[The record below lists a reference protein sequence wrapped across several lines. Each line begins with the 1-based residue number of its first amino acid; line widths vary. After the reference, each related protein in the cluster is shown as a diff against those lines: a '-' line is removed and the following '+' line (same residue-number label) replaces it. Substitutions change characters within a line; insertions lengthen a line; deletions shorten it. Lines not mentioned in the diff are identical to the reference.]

1 MGIASK
7 ANGEALEAALDVYHG
22 HLATQGRAWVRRV
35 GVPVKVLGKPSVGA
49 RGRWYFRACFDGHQG
64 VDFIGHDSAG
74 RAVVIEAKSHAGA
87 DAWQSGIGPRGDP
100 MVSGALEHAQWKE
113 LLVAEA
119 TGCTS
124 LIILSAWGAVWAMTP
139 LALRIHTAS
148 VGRSTIK
155 PDEVQS
161 IARRLRGVEWLA

>member
-1 MGIASK
+1 MAGISK

-35 GVPVKVLGKPSVGA
+35 GVPVKVLGKPSVGE
-49 RGRWYFRACFDGHQG
+49 RGRWYFRACFDGYQG

-74 RAVVIEAKSHAGA
+74 RAVVLEAKSHAGA
-87 DAWQSGIGPRGDP
+87 EAWQSGIGPGGDP
-100 MVSGALEHAQWKE
+100 MVSGALGHPQWVE
-113 LLVAEA
+113 LVTAERCGSLA
-119 TGCTS
+119 
-124 LIILSAWGAVWAMTP
+124 LIILSAWGAAWSMAPSDLT
-139 LALRIHTAS
+139 RHTAS
-148 VGRSTIK
+148 VRRSTVR

>member
-1 MGIASK
+1 MAGISRS
-7 ANGEALEAALDVYHG
+7 NGEALEAALDVYHG

-35 GVPVKVLGKPSVGA
+35 GVPVKVLGKPSVGE
-49 RGRWYFRACFDGHQG
+49 RGRWYFRACFDGYQG
-64 VDFIGHDSAG
+64 ADFVGHDSAG
-74 RAVVIEAKSHAGA
+74 RAVVLEAKSHAGPTPWA
-87 DAWQSGIGPRGDP
+87 SGIDGKGCVMP
-100 MVSGALEHAQWKE
+100 SGALEYAQWME

-155 PDEVQS
+155 PDEVQH
-161 IARRLRGVEWLA
+161 IARRLRGVEWLV